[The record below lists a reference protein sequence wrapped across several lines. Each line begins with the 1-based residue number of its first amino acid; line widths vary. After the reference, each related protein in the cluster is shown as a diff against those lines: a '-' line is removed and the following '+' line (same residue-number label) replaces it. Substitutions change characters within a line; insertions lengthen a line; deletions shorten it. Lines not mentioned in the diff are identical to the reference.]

1 MKYLRL
7 YDLRNETVTI
17 IPYPTKPVDAN
28 SDPQDIQS
36 RKKRVR
42 RRMIRRAKRAAF
54 VIAEVATSL
63 ASGLD
68 SDGTE
73 AYVDALEAI
82 QARYPDVKIMAITH
96 DPEFKARFEQSVT
109 ITKDENGSHVQ
120 WG

>member
-63 ASGLD
+63 ASGLPLR
-68 SDGTE
+68 SLMRT
-73 AYVDALEAI
+73 ARWSFRI
-82 QARYPDVKIMAITH
+82 QLSAH
-96 DPEFKARFEQSVT
+96 PEWLYLHPCLLRSAP
-109 ITKDENGSHVQ
+109 
-120 WG
+120 

>member
-54 VIAEVATSL
+54 VIA
-63 ASGLD
+63 
-68 SDGTE
+68 
-73 AYVDALEAI
+73 
-82 QARYPDVKIMAITH
+82 
-96 DPEFKARFEQSVT
+96 
-109 ITKDENGSHVQ
+109 
-120 WG
+120 

>member
-54 VIAEVATSL
+54 VIVEAATSL
-63 ASGLD
+63 ASGLIFLHFV
-68 SDGTE
+68 SEKLREIRG
-73 AYVDALEAI
+73 YDAIGSEYFAAGFI
-82 QARYPDVKIMAITH
+82 AMFVFFIF
-96 DPEFKARFEQSVT
+96 EKAREWLWT
-109 ITKDENGSHVQ
+109 RR
-120 WG
+120 

>member
-54 VIAEVATSL
+54 VIAEVATSF
-63 ASGLD
+63 ASGLIFLYFV
-68 SDGTE
+68 SEKLREIRG
-73 AYVDALEAI
+73 YDAIGSEYFAAGFIAFFVFLL
-82 QARYPDVKIMAITH
+82 
-96 DPEFKARFEQSVT
+96 FERVGECLWTRRQ
-109 ITKDENGSHVQ
+109 
-120 WG
+120 

>member
-54 VIAEVATSL
+54 CYSRSCNVARIR
-63 ASGLD
+63 
-68 SDGTE
+68 
-73 AYVDALEAI
+73 AYLPAFLFL
-82 QARYPDVKIMAITH
+82 K
-96 DPEFKARFEQSVT
+96 S
-109 ITKDENGSHVQ
+109 
-120 WG
+120 

>member
-54 VIAEVATSL
+54 VIAEVATLL
-63 ASGLD
+63 ASGLIFLHFV
-68 SDGTE
+68 SEKLREIRG
-73 AYVDALEAI
+73 YDAIGSEYFAAGFIAFFVFLL
-82 QARYPDVKIMAITH
+82 
-96 DPEFKARFEQSVT
+96 FERVGEYLWTRRQ
-109 ITKDENGSHVQ
+109 
-120 WG
+120 

>member
-42 RRMIRRAKRAAF
+42 RRMIRWAKHMAF
-54 VIAEVATSL
+54 TVAEVTASL
-63 ASGLD
+63 ASGLAFLHFV
-68 SDGTE
+68 SEKLREIRG
-73 AYVDALEAI
+73 YDAVGSEYFAAAFI
-82 QARYPDVKIMAITH
+82 AMFVFFIF
-96 DPEFKARFEQSVT
+96 EKAREWLWT
-109 ITKDENGSHVQ
+109 RR
-120 WG
+120 